1 MTYYFLL
8 HVSALLGHHHGE
20 LNARGKLYKHWC
32 VTTTENAATANRRV
46 SGSQ

>member
-32 VTTTENAATANRRV
+32 VSSPENAATANRRG
-46 SGSQ
+46 SGN